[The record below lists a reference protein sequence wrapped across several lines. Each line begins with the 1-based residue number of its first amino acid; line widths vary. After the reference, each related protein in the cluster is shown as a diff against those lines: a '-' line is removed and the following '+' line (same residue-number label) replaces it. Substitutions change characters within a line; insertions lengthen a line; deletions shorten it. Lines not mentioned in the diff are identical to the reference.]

1 MKEVLT
7 VSLSRGINED
17 LSFPSKN
24 ATTVHLLH
32 IVYHFFAFFLKATM
46 TCCLIRDSMMIM
58 RYMVLAPVGSIHA
71 MIINY
76 DDKTLGNSTLYI
88 YSYHFFSVWRNSEQ
102 KVREKSIS
110 IIISRKIP
118 LWSDASFSSQ
128 IHWVMINE
136 VFYSNTK

>member
-1 MKEVLT
+1 MKEVLS

-24 ATTVHLLH
+24 ATTVHSLH

-58 RYMVLAPVGSIHA
+58 RYMVLAPVGSVHA

-88 YSYHFFSVWRNSEQ
+88 YSYHFFLCEEIQNRKSER
-102 KVREKSIS
+102 KVFPSSFHVKSRFGVMLPFLRKSIW
-110 IIISRKIP
+110 
-118 LWSDASFSSQ
+118 LW
-128 IHWVMINE
+128 
-136 VFYSNTK
+136 